1 MATVPRRWAA
11 PLAVAA
17 ALVLMGAGVHRLF
30 ALRFES
36 GDILPPYSSFR
47 ADPLGTRVL
56 FEALAGQPGWRAGR
70 IVTPLDE
77 SALAG
82 PGTLF
87 VIAFDPDGF
96 ELIAPQTFDRLAGFA
111 REGGRIVVSL
121 PSIQCRDSEAE
132 ARATERAERDRARR
146 TRTGTGTNAAGRASR
161 PRPAGQPAGD
171 EEAREPAAPSP
182 ALVSLTRRWGFGIA
196 FSTQAVDDVES
207 GAAAGASGPAA
218 GAVPWRSSAYFT
230 NSAPEW
236 RTAWTRDGRPVVVER
251 PWLGGSVVLV
261 SDSYAL
267 SNEAMLRHRHAGFL
281 AWLAG
286 PGPSAWFDEYHF
298 GIEEQPG
305 VLTFARRFRLGPVLA
320 ALLGLAGLFIWRNA
334 TSLLPASDEAGGDAR
349 PRPDGFE
356 SRDGFVNLLR
366 RHVPPAAMAAVC
378 LREWRRTVPP
388 GDARLARRAAAME
401 AALRSA
407 GGGARDPVSTYRK
420 LQAVLTEKETP

>member
-1 MATVPRRWAA
+1 MAAAPRKWAP

-30 ALRFES
+30 ALRFEA

-47 ADPLGTRVL
+47 ADPLGTRAL
-56 FEALAGQPGWRAGR
+56 FETLAGQPGWRAER

-77 SALAG
+77 SRLAG

-87 VIAFDPDGF
+87 VIAFDPAGF
-96 ELIAPQTFDRLAGFA
+96 DLIAPQTFDRLSGFA
-111 REGGRIVVSL
+111 RAGGRVVVAL
-121 PSIQCRDSEAE
+121 PPIQRRDSEAE
-132 ARATERAERDRARR
+132 ARAKERSDRERARR
-146 TRTGTGTNAAGRASR
+146 AGAGTGTNAAGRAAR
-161 PRPAGQPAGD
+161 PHPARNPADDG
-171 EEAREPAAPSP
+171 ETRGEAAPAP
-182 ALVSLTRRWGFGIA
+182 DLVSLTRRWGVGIA
-196 FSTQAVDDVES
+196 YSTQAVDGVET
-207 GAAAGASGPAA
+207 GGAAGAAGPAA
-218 GAVPWRSSAYFT
+218 GAIPWRSSAYFT

-236 RTAWTRDGRPVVVER
+236 RTAWTRDGRAVVVER
-251 PWLGGSVVLV
+251 PWLGGTVVLV

-267 SNEAMLRHRHAGFL
+267 SNEAMLRHRHADFL

-286 PGPSAWFDEYHF
+286 PGPTAWFDEYHL

-320 ALLGLAGLFIWRNA
+320 ALLGLAGLFVWRNA
-334 TSLLPASDEAGGDAR
+334 SSLLPPSDEAGGDAR
-349 PRPDGFE
+349 PHPDGFE

-366 RHVPPAAMAAVC
+366 RHVPSASMAAVC
-378 LREWRRTVPP
+378 LREWKRTVPP
-388 GDARLARRAAAME
+388 GDARLARRVAAME
-401 AALRSA
+401 AALRAA